1 MHAQHVAVVEY
12 VCLACSSY
20 DICMLSMKPRGSSSE
35 TEKGGEFLL
44 KYFTQSLLR
53 KSPQSMPHFPTNR
66 THNVSGALYLVMKK
80 FHSQI
85 ALNLAYTPP
94 AVRNNP
100 KKRRPSFF
108 TSTFLFIPETGEQWA
123 ESSKRIRNKDNVK
136 YKWLLPQATNCY
148 SHFVPTLN
156 PSPVL
161 TGHTW
166 SWALVSRMPRLVST
180 WVHQYCQ
187 NPEHRNAVLDRV
199 VQFRD

>member
-1 MHAQHVAVVEY
+1 MHAQHEAQRF
-12 VCLACSSY
+12 
-20 DICMLSMKPRGSSSE
+20 KFRNR
-35 TEKGGEFLL
+35 KGWGISPKVF
-44 KYFTQSLLR
+44 YSVMVR
-53 KSPQSMPHFPTNR
+53 KSPQSMPHFPANR

-94 AVRNNP
+94 AVWNNP
-100 KKRRPSFF
+100 KKRRPSFC
-108 TSTFLFIPETGEQWA
+108 TSTFLSIPETS

-156 PSPVL
+156 PSRVL